1 MVVLFG
7 LPLERS
13 PVRVPAVAISRD
25 NLGQVV
31 RAHVPLSS
39 SGIIRYRSV
48 DGDALR
54 LGR

>member
-1 MVVLFG
+1 MVFG

-13 PVRVPAVAISRD
+13 PVRVPAVALSRD

-39 SGIIRYRSV
+39 SSRIRYRSV